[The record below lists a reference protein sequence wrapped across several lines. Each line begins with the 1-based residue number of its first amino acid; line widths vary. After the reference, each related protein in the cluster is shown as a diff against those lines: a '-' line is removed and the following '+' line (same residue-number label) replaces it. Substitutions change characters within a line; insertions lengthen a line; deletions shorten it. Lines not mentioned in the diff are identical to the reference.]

1 MHSTIDMRSDTVT
14 RPSLEM
20 RRAMAE
26 AEVGDDVYEDDPT
39 VNALQ
44 ERAALLLGKEAG
56 LLVPSGTMG
65 NALALMTHTR
75 PGDEVLMDTD
85 AHSMLYEVGLPATLA
100 HVLTRQF
107 RSRAGIPDVEEIEGC
122 LHSADLHTP
131 GTSLL
136 ILENTHNRAG
146 GTVIPLDV
154 HLAVAQLARSRGF
167 SVHIDGARLFNA
179 VVASGVPASEFAACA
194 DSVTFCLS
202 KGLGCPVGSVLCGT
216 EAFIERARRFRKML
230 GGGMRQAGILAAA
243 GLYAL
248 DNNIARLADDHRHA
262 RRLADGLTDA
272 PGLTLEKHEIPT
284 NMVYFR
290 TQVPASQFAERLAA
304 HDILCGAP
312 ATIYVAKSEA
322 GRRAPGAPGVRPVPN
337 RIRLVTHLDID
348 SEDIERAITSI
359 RSVGAA
365 MNA

>member
-1 MHSTIDMRSDTVT
+1 MPQIIDLRSDTVT
-14 RPSLEM
+14 RPTEQM
-20 RRAMAE
+20 RAAMAA

-44 ERAALLLGKEAG
+44 EQAAALMGKEAG

-75 PGDEVLMDTD
+75 PGDEVLMDSE

-107 RSRAGIPDVEEIEGC
+107 RSREGVPDVDEIAEYIHPSS
-122 LHSADLHTP
+122 LHAA
-131 GTSLL
+131 GTSLI

-146 GTVIPLDV
+146 GAVIPLAV
-154 HLAVAQLARSRGF
+154 QRKVQELAQAHGLAFHL
-167 SVHIDGARLFNA
+167 DGARLFNA
-179 VVASGVPASEFAACA
+179 AVATGTPVAEFAACV

-216 EAFIERARRFRKML
+216 HTFIERARRFRKML

-248 DNNIARLADDHRHA
+248 ENHVERLADDHRNA
-262 RRLADGLTDA
+262 QRLANGLNNA
-272 PGLTLEKHEIPT
+272 PGIALETLTPPT

-290 TQVPASQFAERLAA
+290 TYRPAAQIVEKLARE
-304 HDILCGAP
+304 DLLCGVTA
-312 ATIYVAKSEA
+312 A
-322 GRRAPGAPGVRPVPN
+322 N
-337 RIRLVTHLDID
+337 RIRMVTHLDVNAADID
-348 SEDIERAITSI
+348 RAIAI
-359 RSVGAA
+359 VHQVVKG
-365 MNA
+365 MD

>member
-1 MHSTIDMRSDTVT
+1 MHSVIDLRSDTVT
-14 RPSLEM
+14 RPSPAM
-20 RRAMAE
+20 RQAMAE

-44 ERAALLLGKEAG
+44 ERAALLLGKAAG
-56 LLVPSGTMG
+56 LFVPSGTMG

-107 RSRAGIPDVEEIEGC
+107 RSRGGVPDVAEIAGSI
-122 LHSADLHTP
+122 HASDLHTS
-131 GTSLL
+131 GTSLV

-146 GTVIPLDV
+146 GTVIPLEV
-154 HLAVAQLARSRGF
+154 HRAVRELARSRRLA
-167 SVHIDGARLFNA
+167 VHIDGARLFNA
-179 VVASGVPASEFAACA
+179 VVASGVAASEFAACA

-202 KGLGCPVGSVLCGT
+202 KGLGCPVGSVLCGS

-248 DNNIARLADDHRHA
+248 DHNIARLADDHRHA
-262 RRLADGLTDA
+262 RRLAEGLADA
-272 PGLTLEKHEIPT
+272 PGTTLETTHIPT

-290 TQVPASQFAERLAA
+290 TNVPAAHFAERLAS

-312 ATIYVAKSEA
+312 ANIY
-322 GRRAPGAPGVRPVPN
+322 GAPSAGGPLSYSAPVPN
-337 RIRLVTHLDID
+337 RIRLVTHLDIHSD
-348 SEDIERAITSI
+348 DIERTISVI
-359 RSVGAA
+359 RATGEAL
-365 MNA
+365 NA